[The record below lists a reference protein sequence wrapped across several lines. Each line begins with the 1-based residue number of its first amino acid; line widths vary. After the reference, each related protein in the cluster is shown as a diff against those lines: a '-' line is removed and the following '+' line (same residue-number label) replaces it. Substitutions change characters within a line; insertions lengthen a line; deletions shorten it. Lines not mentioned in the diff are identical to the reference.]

1 MDSIPLHRRRGAR
14 AAAAAL
20 SAAALTLGG
29 LALAAPAQA
38 AENDVVAE
46 SGSLDWGY
54 KASFRNYV
62 ANGGQISA
70 SDGATRSG
78 EEANAGFV
86 FPVSGGHVTDA
97 DNLTIDTVGA
107 AQFTYTAHFFDVK
120 LSNIQ
125 IVVEGGDATIVADT
139 YLWAGMDF
147 GDTPEGTHENEDVAL
162 ADVANTVVTVEDS
175 TVTVSGTGV
184 TVSAEGAAANPLY
197 AAGAPLDDF
206 TVTAEVEGTGTT
218 EPEPEPETGAED
230 IEVTVPDAATE
241 PEPGT
246 GSFGWAWASTS
257 PVSLGT
263 ASETG
268 GSFVAS
274 GALNDIVV
282 TDTRVGGTSSYGWE
296 LTGSVSDFTSGSDS
310 FSASSLGWT
319 PSVTDAGAGV
329 IAGPAAQSLSSSA
342 LLATSNAAASATVQA
357 ALDLTL
363 PTSTPAGDYAAT
375 VTITAVG

>member
-1 MDSIPLHRRRGAR
+1 MDSTSLHRRRGAR
-14 AAAAAL
+14 AAVAAL

-29 LALAAPAQA
+29 IALAAPAQA
-38 AENDVVAE
+38 AENDVVAD

-62 ANGGQISA
+62 ANGGQIAA

-78 EEANAGFV
+78 EAANAGFV
-86 FPVSGGHVTDA
+86 FPVAGGHVTDA
-97 DNLTIDTVGA
+97 DNLTIDTTGA

-120 LSNIQ
+120 LSNLQ
-125 IVVEGGDATIVADT
+125 IVVEGGEATIVADT
-139 YLWAGMDF
+139 YLWAGIDF
-147 GDTPEGTHENEDVAL
+147 GETPAGTHENEDVAL
-162 ADVANTVVTVEDS
+162 ADVANTVVTVDDG

-197 AAGAPLDDF
+197 AAGSPLDDF
-206 TVTAEVEGTGTT
+206 TVTADIEGAGTT

-230 IEVTVPDAATE
+230 IEVTVPDATTE

-263 ASETG
+263 ATETN

-282 TDTRVGGTSSYGWE
+282 TDTRAGGTSSYGWE

-310 FSASSLGWT
+310 FSASNLGWT

-329 IAGPAAQSLSSSA
+329 IAGPAAQSLANSA